1 VSYGLLFAAAAAL
14 LAYTALSSDGMGSLL
29 LWPALSF
36 ALVAAAYLG
45 LGARVFGKRRDGTLA
60 WECVA
65 GLLPYLLF
73 TWAAWHLSRWV
84 RREPPFHRIAPGLLA
99 GRRLLQREMPPEV
112 RTVVD
117 LTAEFA
123 EPWAVR
129 GAGTYLCLPMLD
141 ASVPT
146 DGELR
151 ELLDR
156 IGRSPEPVYVHCAEG
171 HGRTGLVA
179 AALLVRKGLAKD
191 AEEALAELRGIRPG
205 VGLRPA
211 QRALLERVCRD
222 GGGGD
227 GRIA

>member
-1 VSYGLLFAAAAAL
+1 VSYGLLFAALAAL
-14 LAYTALSSDGMGSLL
+14 LGYAALSGGVGSLL

-73 TWAAWHLSRWV
+73 TWAVWHLSRWV

-99 GRRLLQREMPPEV
+99 GRRLLPREMPAEV

-123 EPWAVR
+123 EPRAVR
-129 GAGTYLCLPMLD
+129 GTGSYLCLPMLD

-179 AALLVRKGLAKD
+179 AALLVRKGLAND
-191 AEEALAELRGIRPG
+191 AEEALAALRGIRPG
-205 VGLRPA
+205 VDLKPA
-211 QRALLERVCRD
+211 QRALLERVCRA
-222 GGGGD
+222 GGREQ
-227 GRIA
+227 GRLA